1 MSIRVNPD
9 LSTNLISSIQIS
21 QTQLNSALQQIAS
34 GRRVNSLSDDPA
46 ASAAVMFNHADSA
59 NADQYLSNIN
69 TMQGLFQVS
78 DSTLSSAVNLM
89 ASAVQLG
96 VEGAN
101 GTLNDSNRQAI
112 ATEVSGL
119 QQQMLSLANLSY
131 QGSYVFAGT
140 NVHTQPFTLDPNSAS
155 GVVYNGNIGV
165 NSVDLVNGQ
174 QITTNVP
181 GSQIFL
187 NPAGSIFGA
196 LQGLLT
202 ALQTGTNIGAASS
215 AIQTAANQLYSQR
228 VFYGNGLQQ
237 LDSATLFLNQEKVE
251 LSTQENTLVAADLAK
266 VATNLSQAQAN
277 SSAVLTATGKILNR
291 NTLFDY
297 LK

>member
-59 NADQYLSNIN
+59 NADLYLSNIN

>member
-78 DSTLSSAVNLM
+78 DSTLNSAVNLM

-119 QQQMLSLANLSY
+119 QQQLLSLANLSY

-155 GVVYNGNIGV
+155 GVV
-165 NSVDLVNGQ
+165 
-174 QITTNVP
+174 TTA
-181 GSQIFL
+181 I
-187 NPAGSIFGA
+187 
-196 LQGLLT
+196 
-202 ALQTGTNIGAASS
+202 S
-215 AIQTAANQLYSQR
+215 A
-228 VFYGNGLQQ
+228 
-237 LDSATLFLNQEKVE
+237 
-251 LSTQENTLVAADLAK
+251 
-266 VATNLSQAQAN
+266 
-277 SSAVLTATGKILNR
+277 
-291 NTLFDY
+291 
-297 LK
+297 

>member
-1 MSIRVNPD
+1 MAFRVNPD
-9 LSTNLISSIQIS
+9 LSTDLLSSIQLS
-21 QTQLNSALQQIAS
+21 QSQVNAALQQIAT

-46 ASAAVMFNHADSA
+46 ASAAVMFNHAQSA

-69 TMQGLFQVS
+69 TMQGLFQIT

-89 ASAVQLG
+89 AHAVQLG
-96 VEGAN
+96 VQGAN
-101 GTLNDSNRQAI
+101 GTLNDSDRQAI

-119 QQQMLSLANLSY
+119 QQQMLSLSNLSY

-155 GVVYNGNIGV
+155 GVTYSGNTNV
-165 NSVDLVNGQ
+165 NSVDLLNGQ
-174 QITTNVP
+174 QMTTNVP

-187 NPAGSIFGA
+187 NPAGSIFGT
-196 LQGLLT
+196 LQNLLT
-202 ALQTGTNIGAASS
+202 ALQTNTNIGAAST
-215 AIQTAANQLYSQR
+215 ALQTAASQLYSQR
-228 VFYGNGLQQ
+228 VFYGNGMQQ
-237 LDSATLFLNQEKVE
+237 MESATLFLNQEKVE
-251 LSTQENTLVAADLAK
+251 LSTQENTLVGADLAK
-266 VATNLSQAQAN
+266 AATNLTQAQAS

>member
-21 QTQLNSALQQIAS
+21 QTQLDLALQQIAS

-78 DSTLSSAVNLM
+78 DSTLSSAVNLL

-155 GVVYNGNIGV
+155 GVTYNGNTGV

-187 NPAGSIFGA
+187 SPAGSIFGA

-215 AIQTAANQLYSQR
+215 AVQTAANQLYSQR

-266 VATNLSQAQAN
+266 VATNLAQAQAN

>member
-1 MSIRVNPD
+1 M
-9 LSTNLISSIQIS
+9 
-21 QTQLNSALQQIAS
+21 
-34 GRRVNSLSDDPA
+34 
-46 ASAAVMFNHADSA
+46 
-59 NADQYLSNIN
+59 
-69 TMQGLFQVS
+69 
-78 DSTLSSAVNLM
+78 
-89 ASAVQLG
+89 
-96 VEGAN
+96 
-101 GTLNDSNRQAI
+101 
-112 ATEVSGL
+112 
-119 QQQMLSLANLSY
+119 
-131 QGSYVFAGT
+131 
-140 NVHTQPFTLDPNSAS
+140 
-155 GVVYNGNIGV
+155 
-165 NSVDLVNGQ
+165 NGQ

-266 VATNLSQAQAN
+266 VATNLAQAQAN